1 MASAGVTVALGP
13 CCTVGVGVAIRVG
26 VGVAIRVDVGIR
38 IGVLC
43 GGVTCAWLM
52 VGMTCNAT

>member
-13 CCTVGVGVAIRVG
+13 ECTVGVGVAIMVG
-26 VGVAIRVDVGIR
+26 VGIRVDVGIR

>member
-13 CCTVGVGVAIRVG
+13 GCTVGVGVGIMLG
-26 VGVAIRVDVGIR
+26 VGIKVDVGIR